1 PYGWCTAHIA
11 AAVGDDRLAPR
22 PTIIRVGD
30 DDWLGLWTWI
40 GVVPNVKAVMK
51 RSGCSVDSHER
62 LFGPN
67 GRGLDHTGIPPVL
80 TLVSGLSRHHLGAEA
95 CSRGSE
101 RRVTLVELTSIVV
114 YRPRPEAVGVWWG
127 HHRRQERY
135 RPGCARVLANE
146 PGYVAK
152 AGVIR
157 AGKKRAGSSRISNNC
172 RGRVIR
178 SVRRAHLHV
187 RADSA
192 SPCGCP
198 GARGARRCD

>member
-1 PYGWCTAHIA
+1 MGTAVCRGGNLDSTGLLSTRPAASGWTPFPIVPGHVDLAAGPYGWCSAEIA

-80 TLVSGLSRHHLGAEA
+80 TLVSGLCRHHLGAEA

-146 PGYVAK
+146 PG
-152 AGVIR
+152 
-157 AGKKRAGSSRISNNC
+157 
-172 RGRVIR
+172 
-178 SVRRAHLHV
+178 
-187 RADSA
+187 
-192 SPCGCP
+192 
-198 GARGARRCD
+198 